1 MPKYQNAGAK
11 KQSMLQEKLERKM
24 KHIKLIS
31 HWADYKVYGGIA
43 GFKIP
48 QDVIEEAKKSG
59 YLNAFQVY
67 QSGETV
73 LLLSNKKIKSNENI
87 IYPNPK
93 LYEGIEAIIPK
104 NQDKTKDLTI
114 VALCKDKK
122 DFSLFDKIDINIK
135 NSSLLFGEL
144 LDIIDDCKI
153 STKILTIK

>member
-1 MPKYQNAGAK
+1 
-11 KQSMLQEKLERKM
+11 M
-24 KHIKLIS
+24 KNIYKNNEYYFIKI
-31 HWADYKVYGGIA
+31 K
-43 GFKIP
+43 
-48 QDVIEEAKKSG
+48 AKKSG